1 MAKLPRDQY
10 IGKHLL
16 FGLSFVEHDGK
27 LIDQIELH
35 GTIIRIDETVIAIQL
50 ANSDEEF
57 TLPPD
62 LDSIKPAAPGE
73 YRLRS
78 TGEVVVNPDL
88 LATWTI
94 TRPGPAQPP
103 ARTARAT
110 RAKGKPRAAKTA
122 RKAKKKAPDRKSAA
136 TKRSGKTAKKSKGKK
151 SR

>member
-1 MAKLPRDQY
+1 M
-10 IGKHLL
+10 L

-35 GTIIRIDETVIAIQL
+35 GTIVRIDETVIAIQL

-62 LDSIKPAAPGE
+62 LDAIKPASPGE

-94 TRPGPAQPP
+94 TRPAPDQAQ
-103 ARTARAT
+103 ARLAG
-110 RAKGKPRAAKTA
+110 AKKPEAKPRAAKTV
-122 RKAKKKAPDRKSAA
+122 RKAKKKSPARKTAA
-136 TKRSGKTAKKSKGKK
+136 AKRSGKVAKKNKSKK